1 LSSPHSPLTSDN
13 VHFTLVIRS
22 FKHRGLK
29 GFYERDDRSGIRS
42 DLTDGI
48 QEILTVLDEAAA
60 PQELDLPGYRL
71 HPLKGKLK
79 GFWSVT
85 VRANWRIILRFEGPD
100 AFDVELIDY
109 H

>member
-1 LSSPHSPLTSDN
+1 M
-13 VHFTLVIRS
+13 IRS

-29 GFYERDDRSGIRS
+29 RLYERDDRGGIRT
-42 DLTDGI
+42 DLVDTVK
-48 QEILTVLDEAAA
+48 EILTVLDDAAT
-60 PQELDLPGYRL
+60 PLDLNLPGYRL
-71 HPLKGKLK
+71 HSLKGELK

-85 VRANWRIILRFEGPD
+85 VRANWRIIFRFQGED